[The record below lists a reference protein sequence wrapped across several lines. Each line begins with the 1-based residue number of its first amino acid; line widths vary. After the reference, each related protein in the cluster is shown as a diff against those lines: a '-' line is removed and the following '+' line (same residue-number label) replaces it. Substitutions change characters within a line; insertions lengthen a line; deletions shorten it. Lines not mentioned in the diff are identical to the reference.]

1 MNYDSL
7 QEQVEALWVG
17 RWLTDMANTSA
28 FIFSEFK
35 DVNWAGFY
43 LYDGHA
49 LRLGP
54 FHGKPACTDIE
65 VGRGVCGKAF
75 STRQTLRVEDVH
87 KFDDHITCDPVS
99 RSELV
104 VPLIFKGKAIGV
116 LDIDSP
122 LAGRFSEADQKFFEK
137 MAAALSSSSLSE
149 LASSIV

>member
-1 MNYDSL
+1 MSNDINYDSL
-7 QEQVEALWVG
+7 LEQVEALWVG

-35 DVNWAGFY
+35 DINWAGFY
-43 LYDGHA
+43 LFDGHA

-65 VGRGVCGKAF
+65 EGRGVCGKAF
-75 STRQTLRVEDVH
+75 ALLKTLRVPDVH

-104 VPLIFKGKAIGV
+104 VPLLFKGRPIGV

-122 LAGRFSEADQKFFEK
+122 LVDRFTEADQKFFEK
-137 MAAALSSSSLSE
+137 MAVALSSSSLSE
-149 LASSIV
+149 LV